1 MTILSK
7 SNNSIAGDN
16 TPFEKIIGNDGKPPL
31 YEGTFIPMTKV
42 LLDGKLE
49 NISGSKDTKTNK
61 FANKHNFKKVK
72 LHKDK
77 YWSKEQVKE
86 RENTFFSVL
95 SEIYRINI

>member
-16 TPFEKIIGNDGKPPL
+16 TPYQKIIENNDKPPL

-49 NISGSKDTKTNK
+49 NISGSKNTKTNK

-72 LHKDK
+72 LYKDK
-77 YWSKEQVKE
+77 YWSTEQVKE
-86 RENTFFSVL
+86 REKTFFSVL
-95 SEIYRINI
+95 SEIYGIKI